1 MILPPQIRLYLE
13 LGAVA
18 VLLTAFGLYTWHE
31 RSVGAQKIE
40 AADIRAKDA
49 AKKQADAE
57 TALNLEKAKKAD
69 EGADRV
75 QAAVDQYRRDHP
87 EQPIRVCHANNSVGL
102 PRPGGAPTPGVGGPG
117 AGSSTVPEVPGGGQ
131 SEGPDI
137 APELDALVSA
147 ASRLA
152 VLYTDLQQRR

>member
-1 MILPPQIRLYLE
+1 MILPPQVRLYLE

-31 RSVGAQKIE
+31 RNVGAQKIE
-40 AADIRAKDA
+40 SADARAQAAAQ
-49 AKKQADAE
+49 KQADAE
-57 TALNLEKAKKAD
+57 TALKLEKARKAD
-69 EGADRV
+69 EGADRA

-87 EQPIRVCHANNSVGL
+87 DQPIRLCHANNSVGL
-102 PRPGGAPTPGVGGPG
+102 PRPGSATTTVPGGPG
-117 AGSSTVPEVPGGGQ
+117 AGSATVPQVLGGGQ

-152 VLYTDLQQRR
+152 VLYTNLQQR